1 MHKTARTL
9 HKWLMLFLG
18 LQFVIW
24 SVTGTYMVFMHIDY
38 IHGDSLISNPQTKIN
53 PDKLQYSLAKLLQ
66 TYPEAEQISV
76 GKLMQQ
82 DVYRFS
88 ITTINTTINA
98 TIKSTQQVLLNAQT
112 GERLSPLNQTA
123 AIALAQYYYLGNEPI
138 SEVSLLT
145 DNPPFELST
154 RHLPAWRINFDH
166 FSAPSLYISAD
177 SGLLVGKRHAF
188 WRLFDWVF
196 RFHVMDYGDAEE
208 IDNQLLFWIALF
220 STLATVS
227 GLILVYFRVL
237 CRTKNKRKPMFSKRK
252 HSGVA

>member
-53 PDKLQYSLAKLLQ
+53 PDKLQYSLTKLLQ

-88 ITTINTTINA
+88 IPTINA

-145 DNPPFELST
+145 DNPPFELSA

>member
-38 IHGDSLISNPQTKIN
+38 IHGDSLISNPQTNIN
-53 PDKLQYSLAKLLQ
+53 PDKLEYSLANLLQ
-66 TYPEAEQISV
+66 TYPKAEQISV

-82 DVYRFS
+82 DVYRFA
-88 ITTINTTINA
+88 IPTKTA
-98 TIKSTQQVLLNAQT
+98 TQQLMLNAQT
-112 GERLSPLNQTA
+112 GERLSPLNQTT

-138 SEVSLLT
+138 TDVSLLT
-145 DNPPFELST
+145 DNPPFELSA

-166 FSAPSLYISAD
+166 FSTPSIYISAD
-177 SGLLVGKRHAF
+177 SGLVVAKRHAF
-188 WRLFDWVF
+188 WRLFDWMF

-208 IDNQLLFWIALF
+208 IDNQLLFWIALI
-220 STLATVS
+220 STLAAVS
-227 GLILVYFRVL
+227 GLTLTYFRVL
-237 CRTKNKRKPMFSKRK
+237 RRTKNKRKPMLSKRK

>member
-88 ITTINTTINA
+88 IPAINTTII
-98 TIKSTQQVLLNAQT
+98 TTQQVMLNAQT

-123 AIALAQYYYLGNEPI
+123 AIALAQYYYLGNEAI
-138 SEVSLLT
+138 TKVSLLN
-145 DNPPFELST
+145 DNPPFELSA

-177 SGLLVGKRHAF
+177 SGLVVGKRHAF
-188 WRLFDWVF
+188 WRLFDWMF

-208 IDNQLLFWIALF
+208 IDNQLLFWIALI
-220 STLATVS
+220 STLAAVS
-227 GLILVYFRVL
+227 GLTLTYFRVL
-237 CRTKNKRKPMFSKRK
+237 RRTKNKRKPMLSKRK

>member
-53 PDKLQYSLAKLLQ
+53 PDKLQYSLTKLLQ

-88 ITTINTTINA
+88 IPTINT

-138 SEVSLLT
+138 TEVSLLT
-145 DNPPFELST
+145 DNPPFELSA

-237 CRTKNKRKPMFSKRK
+237 RRTKNKRKPMLSKRK

>member
-53 PDKLQYSLAKLLQ
+53 PDKLEYSLAKLLQ
-66 TYPEAEQISV
+66 TYPKAEQISV

-82 DVYRFS
+82 DVYRFA
-88 ITTINTTINA
+88 IPTKTA
-98 TIKSTQQVLLNAQT
+98 TQQLMLNAQT
-112 GERLSPLNQTA
+112 GERLSPLNQTT

-138 SEVSLLT
+138 TDVSLLT

-166 FSAPSLYISAD
+166 FSAPSIYISAD
-177 SGLLVGKRHAF
+177 SGLVVAKRHAF
-188 WRLFDWVF
+188 WRLFDWMF

-208 IDNQLLFWIALF
+208 IDNQLLFWIALI
-220 STLATVS
+220 STLAAVS
-227 GLILVYFRVL
+227 GLTLTYFRVL
-237 CRTKNKRKPMFSKRK
+237 RRTKNKRKPMLSKRK

>member
-1 MHKTARTL
+1 MHKAARTL

-24 SVTGTYMVFMHIDY
+24 SITGTYMVFMHIDY

-88 ITTINTTINA
+88 IPAINTTII
-98 TIKSTQQVLLNAQT
+98 TTQQVILNAQT
-112 GERLSPLNQTA
+112 GER
-123 AIALAQYYYLGNEPI
+123 
-138 SEVSLLT
+138 
-145 DNPPFELST
+145 
-154 RHLPAWRINFDH
+154 
-166 FSAPSLYISAD
+166 
-177 SGLLVGKRHAF
+177 
-188 WRLFDWVF
+188 
-196 RFHVMDYGDAEE
+196 HVMDYGDAEE

-237 CRTKNKRKPMFSKRK
+237 RRTKNKRKPMLSKRK

>member
-53 PDKLQYSLAKLLQ
+53 PDKMQYSLAKLLQ

-88 ITTINTTINA
+88 IPTINT

-138 SEVSLLT
+138 TEVSLLT

-227 GLILVYFRVL
+227 GLILLYFRVL
-237 CRTKNKRKPMFSKRK
+237 RRTKNKRKPMFSKRK

>member
-53 PDKLQYSLAKLLQ
+53 PDKMQYSLAKLLQ

-88 ITTINTTINA
+88 IPTINA
-98 TIKSTQQVLLNAQT
+98 TIITTQQVMLNAQT

-145 DNPPFELST
+145 DNPPFELSA